1 MHKTDS
7 CWRYGLQI
15 PKKQPHSAGQ
25 THHLTFR
32 PGGSRR
38 LSLKLFI
45 LSFPS
50 DPKTKEHNVLLLFC
64 VRARPL
70 FFCLS
75 VFNLA
80 RQIYRTKTISLN
92 LDSSF
97 YSLWSIYYHCVL
109 WCHLN
114 GIKMLSSVLVKKFSW
129 LTSHSQ
135 QLWEKHYHVC
145 LIGWLL
151 SRV

>member
-25 THHLTFR
+25 THYLTFR

-80 RQIYRTKTISLN
+80 RQISRTKKFPLILIDHFTVFDQYIITVYFDAIGKASKCCLQFLSNISLGWQAIASRFGKN
-92 LDSSF
+92 MIMSA
-97 YSLWSIYYHCVL
+97 
-109 WCHLN
+109 
-114 GIKMLSSVLVKKFSW
+114 W
-129 LTSHSQ
+129 LAD
-135 QLWEKHYHVC
+135 Y
-145 LIGWLL
+145 
-151 SRV
+151 